1 MWSFTFFLNSFL
13 LGVGLTMD
21 AFSVSLANGFKEND
35 MPKAKMLFMAGL
47 FGFFQALMPMIG
59 WICVHTIIENFK
71 MFEYFI
77 PWIALA
83 LLGCIGGGM
92 IYEFLKPSDETDE
105 MKKKG
110 FIALL
115 IQGIATSI
123 DALSV
128 GFTIGEYDWFMAL
141 VCVIIIAAVTFIFCI
156 IGVFVGK
163 KFGTKFSTKADL
175 IGGII
180 LIAIGI
186 EIFITKM
193 IELYA

>member
-1 MWSFTFFLNSFL
+1 
-13 LGVGLTMD
+13 
-21 AFSVSLANGFKEND
+21 
-35 MPKAKMLFMAGL
+35 
-47 FGFFQALMPMIG
+47 
-59 WICVHTIIENFK
+59 
-71 MFEYFI
+71 
-77 PWIALA
+77 
-83 LLGCIGGGM
+83 
-92 IYEFLKPSDETDE
+92 
-105 MKKKG
+105 
-110 FIALL
+110 
-115 IQGIATSI
+115 
-123 DALSV
+123 
-128 GFTIGEYDWFMAL
+128 MAL